1 MSYFGLLSQIIAK
14 KHLKSDIF
22 YELLVISNS
31 QHLKIN
37 KRIVS
42 FNGQSGLFLNLLSR
56 FYSILP
62 FPFYVYP
69 LSSKRPFSDHYLD

>member
-1 MSYFGLLSQIIAK
+1 MSYPGLLSQIIAK

-37 KRIVS
+37 KRIVRL
-42 FNGQSGLFLNLLSR
+42 NGNSQ
-56 FYSILP
+56 
-62 FPFYVYP
+62 
-69 LSSKRPFSDHYLD
+69 